1 MEPYFDLSDPI
12 GMIKRG
18 LEGLKEAK
26 RSAYEEKLEF
36 LARFEKAAA
45 WESDAWTYWDFE
57 RAPEELERLKAA
69 NLTYR
74 EVCKQCDAWLKKNEQ
89 SKPQL
94 IRLIETCDKNSVLK
108 EVKALVEAGA
118 NPNDVSILK
127 DTALEAARYHGH
139 DEVFDYLMHNGAD
152 GEKDGFSKLH
162 QAVRYG
168 DLTTVEPLIGS
179 FDILWQGFAKTS
191 VLHEAVIS
199 GKVDVVEV
207 LLDEVSSEGRLEEE
221 EVLHCCSL
229 AVSTGNTEVLLPFLN
244 RGVKADVGLDATLE
258 KYDTRLLKA
267 LIAHGADVHE
277 ISDINLYHDDPLRIR
292 GANGEPAITEYV
304 RALLDAGWVVDDLDE
319 FERDQIRFVTEAH
332 LIPKQDIHAPSFLD
346 SSAWRSGKEN
356 PEEQTSP
363 YHLEMLRTGESSFMA
378 RRRMKGLPK
387 GAWTAMRFGQT
398 TTRLPDGRWVQIGGE
413 HEDFYDPDFAIF
425 SDVVVH
431 GRDVEPCVFFYP
443 NDVFPPTDFHSAT
456 LDGQTIWIIGGL
468 GYQGSRQEG
477 VTPVYKLNLEDF
489 SISKVETSG
498 QVPGWINRHRAKLT
512 ENGIVVTGGKLEPG
526 HRDNK
531 RTFLLNTE
539 TLCWSEIPSS
549 RHS

>member
-18 LEGLKEAK
+18 LEDLKEAK

-36 LARFEKAAA
+36 LARFKKIVA

-57 RAPEELERLKAA
+57 RAPEELEKLKAA
-69 NLTYR
+69 NLSYS
-74 EVCKQCDAWLKKNEQ
+74 EVCKQCDAWLKKNEK

-94 IRLIETCDKNSVLK
+94 IRLIEKGDKKTVLQ
-108 EVKALVEAGA
+108 EVKGLVETGA

-139 DEVFDYLMHNGAD
+139 EDVFDYLIHNGAD

-162 QAVRYG
+162 HAVRYG
-168 DLTTVEPLIGS
+168 DLSTVRPLIGS

-199 GKVDVVEV
+199 GKVNVLSV
-207 LLDEVSSEGRLEEE
+207 LLEVVSSEGRLEDE
-221 EVLHCCSL
+221 EVSHCCSL

-267 LIAHGADVHE
+267 LVAHGANVHE
-277 ISDINLYHDDPLRIR
+277 VSDINLYHDDPLRVR
-292 GANGEPAITEYV
+292 DANGEPAITEYV
-304 RALLDAGWVVDDLDE
+304 IALLDAGWVVDDLDE

-332 LIPKQDIHAPSFLD
+332 CIQKQDVHAPGFLEG
-346 SSAWRSGKEN
+346 STKCSGTKN
-356 PEEQTSP
+356 PEEQTSS
-363 YHLEMLRTGESSFMA
+363 YHLEMLRTGESSFTA

-387 GAWTAMRFGQT
+387 GAWTAERFGQT

-413 HEDFYDPDFAIF
+413 HEDHYDPDFVIF
-425 SDVVVH
+425 NDVVVH
-431 GRDVEPCVFFYP
+431 NRDVEPRVFFYP
-443 NDVFPPTDFHSAT
+443 SDVFPPTDFHSAS

-468 GYQGSRQEG
+468 GYQGNCKES
-477 VTPVYKLNLEDF
+477 VTPVYKLNLQDF
-489 SISKVETSG
+489 SISKVETTG
-498 QVPGWINRHRAKLT
+498 QVPGWINRHRATLT
-512 ENGIVVTGGKLEPG
+512 ENGIVVSGGKLEPG

-531 RTFLLNTE
+531 RTFLLNTK
-539 TLCWSEIPSS
+539 TLRWSEIPNSS
-549 RHS
+549 HS